1 MSRRTNGLA
10 APHDEGFGEVVR
22 ALNAVAHAM
31 QQKVNLNQNAPPPPP
46 PPNKRALLVR
56 RFSEQKPDSF
66 KGSPDPLV
74 AEDWIDKIEK
84 IFTLLGVND
93 EDKLDLAVFKLE
105 GEATRWWDLTRRS
118 RNDGLFTWV
127 EFRLAF
133 LNKYFPQTARN
144 QRMIEFMQ
152 LTQRNMTVA
161 QYQAKFEELSRFA
174 IHLVENEELKAFKF
188 HEGLRPSIKG
198 RLSILKITSY
208 NEIVERA
215 MIAERDIEEANR
227 IRERHN
233 GDKNKNKN
241 NNHPYQK
248 KGNGPNME
256 LPAPSCYHCKQPGHF
271 KRNCPALISQRNQQ
285 PFIPQNQ
292 RQGYQQNRPQN
303 NPPQYQARQPPQ
315 QPKAFNI
322 AHVGQD
328 PDNSVVEG
336 TFLVYNSWAKI
347 LFDTGATHSFIASSF
362 VLSLGLKTELLD
374 GYLGVASAIGS
385 SARID
390 RVARMCVVR
399 IAKHEFLIDLFVMN
413 MSGYDVILGM
423 DWLSA
428 HHDVFDCFQKRV
440 TLHSDEGGRGV

>member
-1 MSRRTNGLA
+1 MSRRMNGSIG
-10 APHDEGFGEVVR
+10 PHDEGFSVVVR
-22 ALNAVAHAM
+22 ALNDVAQAM
-31 QQKVNLNQNAPPPPP
+31 QQQVNFNHNAPPPPP
-46 PPNKRALLVR
+46 PLDQRALLVI
-56 RFSEQKPDSF
+56 RFSEQKHDSF

-74 AEDWIDKIEK
+74 AEDWINKIEK

-105 GEATRWWDLTRRS
+105 GEATRWWELTRRS

-174 IHLVENEELKAFKF
+174 THLVENEELKAFKF
-188 HEGLRPSIKG
+188 QEGLRPSIKG

-215 MIAERDIEEANR
+215 MIVERDIEE
-227 IRERHN
+227 
-233 GDKNKNKN
+233 
-241 NNHPYQK
+241 
-248 KGNGPNME
+248 
-256 LPAPSCYHCKQPGHF
+256 
-271 KRNCPALISQRNQQ
+271 RNQQ
-285 PFIPQNQ
+285 PFVPQDQ

-362 VLSLGLKTELLD
+362 TLSLGLKTELLD
-374 GYLGVASAIGS
+374 GHLGIASAVGG
-385 SARID
+385 SARVD

-399 IAKHEFLIDLFVMN
+399 
-413 MSGYDVILGM
+413 S
-423 DWLSA
+423 
-428 HHDVFDCFQKRV
+428 
-440 TLHSDEGGRGV
+440 